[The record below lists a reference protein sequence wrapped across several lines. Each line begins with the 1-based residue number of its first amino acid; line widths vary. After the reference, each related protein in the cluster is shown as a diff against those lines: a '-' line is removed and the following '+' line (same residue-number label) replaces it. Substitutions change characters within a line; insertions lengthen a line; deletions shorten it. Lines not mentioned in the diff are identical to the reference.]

1 MISSV
6 DNVTIEQSAL
16 GRKSHK
22 LPDPMTT
29 TFYIDHSMALLEAYE
44 LTDSS

>member
-16 GRKSHK
+16 GRMSHK
-22 LPDPMTT
+22 LPDPI